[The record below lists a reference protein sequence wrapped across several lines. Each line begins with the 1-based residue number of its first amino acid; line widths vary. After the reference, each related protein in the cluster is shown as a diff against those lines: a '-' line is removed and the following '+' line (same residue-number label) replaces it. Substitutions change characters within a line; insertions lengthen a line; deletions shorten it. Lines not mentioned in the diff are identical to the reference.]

1 MKKTAF
7 IGHRLVF
14 QSTLKDQLT
23 TAIERQIQSGCNC
36 FTMGTH
42 GEFDKLALDTC
53 LQLKRKYPD
62 ILIEL
67 VLTSLNS
74 LEYITPCADVKTV
87 MYEIETA
94 HYKRQ
99 IILSNRLMIDT
110 CDTLI
115 CYVNENAYRSGA
127 KTAMRYAMKKQ
138 LNIINLADKNSALI
152 KK

>member
-7 IGHRLVF
+7 IGHRLIF
-14 QSTLKDQLT
+14 HSSLQEQLRK
-23 TAIERQIQSGCNC
+23 AIETQIQSGCDV

-53 LQLKRKYPD
+53 LQLKRIYPKID
-62 ILIEL
+62 IEL

-74 LEYITPCADVKTV
+74 LEHHTPYYDVKTV
-87 MYEIETA
+87 TYEIETA

-99 IILSNRLMIDT
+99 IIMSNRLMIDT

-115 CYVNENAYRSGA
+115 CYVNENAYKSGA
-127 KTAMRYAMKKQ
+127 KIAMQYAKKRD
-138 LNIINLADKNSALI
+138 LNIINLFDT